1 MAENVDIAL
10 LAKVCQDTLTETK
23 AIRRELADV
32 QRLAI
37 KTVDVLARME
47 KRNET
52 RTATVDGRFAVV
64 DARLSGLDQRIGD
77 LKDEMELMIKREMMT
92 ALGNFETRMVGPIE
106 ERLAHRD

>member
-1 MAENVDIAL
+1 MAENVDITL

-37 KTVDVLARME
+37 KTVDVLTRME

-52 RTATVDGRFAVV
+52 RTATV
-64 DARLSGLDQRIGD
+64 
-77 LKDEMELMIKREMMT
+77 
-92 ALGNFETRMVGPIE
+92 
-106 ERLAHRD
+106 